1 MPKRC
6 SLFATF
12 ALLLFAAFAVL
23 AALATGR
30 TDALLAY
37 LGSGVRPLALAAL
50 AWIAAVLGCRL
61 GRASR
66 RT

>member
-1 MPKRC
+1 MHRYC
-6 SLFATF
+6 FVFATL
-12 ALLLFAAFAVL
+12 ALLVFAALTGL

-30 TDALLAY
+30 TDELAGY
-37 LGSGVRPLALAAL
+37 LGSGLRPLALAAF
-50 AWIAAVLGCRL
+50 AWLAAVLGCRL